1 MGLAAAD
8 QPSRQSRWIMLTCS
22 LALVGLLLASQS
34 QSPGPQHR
42 AGPRSTTSQ
51 RPLTPSAPRTQ
62 HRSTSS
68 TPTTTAPG
76 RSVAE
81 GTGIASHQ
89 LSTGSSV
96 SLTAV
101 ASPPWTTTTTTTTTP
116 IPLVVSPSAATP
128 SLTQVI
134 TGWLE
139 SPTSISST
147 YPLTSVNGRSI
158 TATWSGASS
167 LTLALRCPSG
177 STSTTGPSGL
187 HLQASEGD
195 CTMSIAGPADVATT
209 TFQIT
214 VSP

>member
-1 MGLAAAD
+1 
-8 QPSRQSRWIMLTCS
+8 MLTCS

-34 QSPGPQHR
+34 RSPGPLHR

-51 RPLTPSAPRTQ
+51 RPLTPSVPGTQ

-68 TPTTTAPG
+68 TPTTTARG
-76 RSVAE
+76 RSVTE

-128 SLTQVI
+128 SQTQVI

-139 SPTSISST
+139 SPTSISAT
-147 YPLTSVNGRSI
+147 YPVTSVNGRSI

-167 LTLALRCPSG
+167 LTLALRCLSG